1 MFRDKSMKLVILHLS
16 SFVWFVNSIFIEW
29 ISASASYQSSNG
41 SQLLTLLSSR
51 EVATVSQFYKAL
63 CLIII
68 YVAAKG
74 TACSD
79 LCHIYAYLS
88 KYFFEAVK
96 VQHFEKVSKPTKV
109 VWSRNQFS
117 KFEIMKNIKR
127 HLDIVWLWPL

>member
-1 MFRDKSMKLVILHLS
+1 MRPLS

-29 ISASASYQSSNG
+29 ISAPASYQSSNEP
-41 SQLLTLLSSR
+41 QLLTLLSSR

-63 CLIII
+63 FLIII

-79 LCHIYAYLS
+79 LCHIYAYLA

-96 VQHFEKVSKPTKV
+96 VQIFANFENVSRPPKV
-109 VWSRNQFS
+109 VWSRNQFQ
-117 KFEIMKNIKR
+117 
-127 HLDIVWLWPL
+127 